1 MKNSNCKMTVKDNEI
16 IIDFKDFDPKICRFR
31 LAGLQKDYNYIFC
44 RGEDDSEIVMLK
56 SKIPEPE
63 DFGGRAVDISFLAK
77 DRKAIG

>member
-1 MKNSNCKMTVKDNEI
+1 MIKANEKDNEI
-16 IIDFKDFDPKICRFR
+16 IIDFKDVDPKKHSFR
-31 LAGLQKDYNYIFC
+31 LVGLQEGYNYVFC

-63 DFGGRAVDISFLAK
+63 DFGGRVVDISFLVK